1 MIYIIIICLLILTV
15 ELINAAEV
23 VSEPSLAL
31 IRERLKEKAIQE
43 AEYSGQI
50 IEVDDDYASATAEV
64 FFEDT
69 PDDDLT
75 PGDRHYTVYLT
86 NINVFKNE

>member
-1 MIYIIIICLLILTV
+1 MIYIITICLLILTV

-31 IRERLKEKAIQE
+31 IRERLKEKAINE

-69 PDDDLT
+69 PDDELT
-75 PGDRHYTVYLT
+75 PGDRHYEVILT
-86 NINVFKNE
+86 NIKIHDNE